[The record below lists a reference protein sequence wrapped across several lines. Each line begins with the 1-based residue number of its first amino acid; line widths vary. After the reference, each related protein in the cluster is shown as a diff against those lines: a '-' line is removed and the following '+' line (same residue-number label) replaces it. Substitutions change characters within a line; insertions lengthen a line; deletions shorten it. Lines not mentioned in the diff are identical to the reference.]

1 MEKKPE
7 RKMVIDGDSMKCI
20 ERFDEKD
27 ADEIYQKYSD
37 MGIYEDIDFDVNGDL
52 VLYREI

>member
-27 ADEIYQKYSD
+27 ADEIYQKYSNL
-37 MGIYEDIDFDVNGDL
+37 GIYEDIDFDINGDL